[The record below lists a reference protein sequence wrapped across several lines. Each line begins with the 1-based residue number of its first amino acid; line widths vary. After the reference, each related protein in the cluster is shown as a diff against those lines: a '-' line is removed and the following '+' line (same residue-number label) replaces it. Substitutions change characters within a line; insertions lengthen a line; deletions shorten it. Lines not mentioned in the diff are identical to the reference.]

1 MAVSRGYRCLGLG
14 GAIATG
20 MLVAASGAGCD
31 DAPAPQSIALTV
43 AIDGVGLE
51 GLQSTGGYVVTVTAA
66 SLCIEQLQTHA
77 GEAVLASTQP
87 SRLPRGWPSVGE
99 VRDALLSFSSA
110 RAHPGHYD
118 EGGLMGEVTGT
129 TVVDL
134 LATTATTATT
144 MPVGDGISG
153 HHGSASITLCTDAGL
168 DGALLLEGRASR
180 DGTDVGFRFVVQ
192 APEVIEGIP
201 VDVELGGDGAL
212 VVQVDL
218 AGLLGRV
225 DVDAFPDQSPPV
237 VPTPP
242 PQGSQPDNAVGR
254 AIRASSTYH
263 VELLP

>member
-1 MAVSRGYRCLGLG
+1 MGAAGGLTMVAVSRSMAVGVVGAGLVVAG
-14 GAIATG
+14 GA
-20 MLVAASGAGCD
+20 GAGCD
-31 DAPAPQSIALTV
+31 DAPAPASIALTV
-43 AIDGVGLE
+43 AIDGVGVE
-51 GLQSTGGYVVTVTAA
+51 GLSSTGGYAVTVTVAA
-66 SLCIEQLQTHA
+66 LCIEQLQTHA
-77 GEAVLASTQP
+77 GEAVLASRGMP
-87 SRLPRGWPSVGE
+87 SLGE

-110 RAHPGHYD
+110 KAHPGHYD

-134 LATTATTATT
+134 LATTATT

-168 DGALLLEGRASR
+168 DGALLLEGTASR

-212 VVQVDL
+212 VVHVDL

-225 DVDAFPDQSPPV
+225 DFDAFPAQTPPV
-237 VPTPP
+237 VPTAPP
-242 PQGSQPDNAVGR
+242 PGSQPDNAVGR

>member
-1 MAVSRGYRCLGLG
+1 
-14 GAIATG
+14 

-43 AIDGVGLE
+43 SIDGVGVD
-51 GLQSTGGYVVTVTAA
+51 GLPTTGGYAVTLTAA

-87 SRLPRGWPSVGE
+87 ARRPRGWPSVAE

-110 RAHPGHYD
+110 KAHPGHYD

-134 LATTATTATT
+134 LATTATT

-168 DGALLLEGRASR
+168 DGALLLEGTASR

-212 VVQVDL
+212 VVHVDL

-225 DVDAFPDQSPPV
+225 DFDAFPAQTPPV
-237 VPTPP
+237 VPTAPP
-242 PQGSQPDNAVGR
+242 PGSQPDNAVGR
-254 AIRASSTYH
+254 AIRAPSTYH